1 MEALLVTPLP
11 PQPTGLADYARRILD
26 LTAGHVSWR
35 VAYPAGAEPL
45 EGYPCLPVKSLTHE
59 DLTGNVVY
67 QIGNSLH
74 CTEIIDTLMEHP
86 GTALFHETN
95 LHHALRQMADTTGN
109 WRTYEEH
116 VENDYGPDAPGVLK
130 AMGKPARSLSEY
142 DARLRQ
148 YPLTGT
154 LTSSATEIAVLSD
167 TARMK
172 MEALLPGRTIHRMGF
187 LPDFME
193 RVAPPPRKH
202 DETVIGIAGTYHYGR
217 NWEAM
222 FQAVSMLR
230 SEYPCRLLVAGS
242 RWPDPGVNWAEV
254 TGRLSDTAFRESIE
268 LFDIAL
274 DLRSDT
280 CSETSGSMMD
290 ILRSGKPAVL
300 SSEGSFRD
308 IPAGAVLRIPAE
320 SGAAGALAAMR
331 YLLDNPGVRSSISK
345 GAEEYFLGISNR
357 EACLEQWLSLLRRGR
372 NAN

>member
-26 LTAGHVSWR
+26 LTAGHVRWR

-45 EGYPCLPVKSLTHE
+45 DGYSCLPISNLTEE
-59 DLTGNVVY
+59 DLAGNVVY

-74 CTEIIDTLMEHP
+74 CTEVIETLMEHP
-86 GTALFHETN
+86 GIALFHETN
-95 LHHALRQMADTTGN
+95 LHHALRQMASDTGN
-109 WRTYEEH
+109 WQIYENH
-116 VENDYGPDAPGVLK
+116 VKNDYGPGAGEVLK
-130 AMGKPARSLSEY
+130 TMGKQAKSLSEY

-167 TARMK
+167 TARMR
-172 MEALLPGRTIHRMGF
+172 MEELLPGRTIHRMGF
-187 LPDFME
+187 LPDFLE
-193 RVAPPPRKH
+193 RVPPPKRKPG
-202 DETVIGIAGTYHYGR
+202 ETVIGIAGTYHYGR

-230 SEYPCRLLVAGS
+230 RDHPCRLLVAGS
-242 RWPDPGVNWAEV
+242 GWPDTGMDWIEV
-254 TGRLSDTAFRESIE
+254 TGRLPDIAFREMIE

-274 DLRSDT
+274 DLRSNT

-308 IPAGAVLRIPAE
+308 IPAGAVLRIPVEA
-320 SGAAGALAAMR
+320 GAAGARAAMS
-331 YLLDNPGVRSSISK
+331 YLIENPRVRSSISQR
-345 GAEEYFLGISNR
+345 AEEYFQRISHR
-357 EACLEQWLSLLRRGR
+357 ETCLEQWLKLLRGHD
-372 NAN
+372 AN